1 MSSLTTPTNIVLT
14 ESKDMLIVKYDQEAE
29 HHLPAEYLRVL
40 SPSAEVR
47 GHGKGQ
53 EVLQYGKRQVL
64 IQGIQKA
71 GNYAIQITF
80 NDGHDSGI
88 FTWDY
93 LYELGE
99 GYTDNWIS
107 YLGRLH
113 EAGQSREAGVQVVN
127 LT

>member
-29 HHLPAEYLRVL
+29 HHLPAEYLRVF

-53 EVLQYGKRQVL
+53 EVLQYGKRRVL

-71 GNYAIQITF
+71 GNYAIRITF

>member
-29 HHLPAEYLRVL
+29 HHLPAEYLRVF

-53 EVLQYGKRQVL
+53 EVLQYGKRRVL

>member
-1 MSSLTTPTNIVLT
+1 MTTPTNIVLT

-29 HHLPAEYLRVL
+29 HHLPAEYLRVF

-64 IQGIQKA
+64 IQGIQQA